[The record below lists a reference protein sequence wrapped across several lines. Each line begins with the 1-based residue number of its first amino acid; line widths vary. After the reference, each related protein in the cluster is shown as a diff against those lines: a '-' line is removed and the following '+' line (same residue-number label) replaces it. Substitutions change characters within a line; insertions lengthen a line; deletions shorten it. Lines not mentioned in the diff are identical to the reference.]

1 MTPNLHAHVAL
12 EQDEDGYPPFDSEQL
27 EVEMRHDGACTVLAV
42 PVFTSGIAVDD
53 IVSVVQVDGDDR
65 WWVTGVLL
73 ASGRGTARV
82 APLGT
87 TTPDEVVEELAGL
100 GCAATVTD
108 HGLVAADL
116 PADVDV
122 AALTNLLEAG
132 SACGRWHFDVGVEPG

>member
-1 MTPNLHAHVAL
+1 MTLHAFVAL
-12 EQDEDGYPPFDSEQL
+12 ERDEDGYPPFDAEQL
-27 EVEMRHDGACTVLAV
+27 DVELRHDGACTVLAV

-53 IVSVVQVDGDDR
+53 IVSVVQVEDDDR
-65 WWVTGVLL
+65 WWVTGVLF

-87 TTPDEVVEELAGL
+87 TSPDEVVAEFVRL
-100 GCAATVTD
+100 GCPAHPTE

-122 AALTNLLEAG
+122 VALTELLEAG
-132 SACGRWHFDVGVEPG
+132 SASGRWHFDLGVEPG